1 MRQLSDQV
9 LQKRVFSQK
18 SYDLHTAN
26 FMLGQTKEFL
36 SKEKNT
42 IDIGGA
48 AGIYSTWFCKHSKH
62 VYSFEA
68 VPEVHKQLKKLESQ
82 FDNITT
88 YNLALSNFNG
98 KSVFFVDDKR
108 LSNSS
113 FQNLVGGIPI
123 EVEACTIDSMDID
136 NVGFI
141 KVDTEGTELDV
152 LQGAQETIDKF
163 NPTCMVEIYHKF
175 NKYPPSTSFEFFFS
189 RGYRCFYNIRPNEGL
204 REIQSVE
211 HGVEISAGDGMVAI
225 HDGDFLFTKE
235 DV

>member
-1 MRQLSDQV
+1 MSQLGQHV

-18 SYDLHTAN
+18 SYDLHTSN
-26 FMLGQTKEFL
+26 FMLGQTKTHL

-42 IDIGGA
+42 LDVGGA
-48 AGIYSTWFCKHSKH
+48 AGIYSTWFCHHSKH

-68 VPEVHKQLKKLESQ
+68 VPEVHTQLKKLESQ

-98 KSVFFVDDKR
+98 TSKFFVDDKR

-113 FQNLVGGIPI
+113 FQNLVDGIEI
-123 EVEACTIDSMDID
+123 AVEARTIDSMNLD

-141 KVDTEGTELDV
+141 KIDTEGTELDV
-152 LQGAQETIDKF
+152 LEGAQDTIEKY

-175 NKYPPSTSFEFFFS
+175 NKYPLNTSFEFFFD
-189 RGYRCFYNIRPNEGL
+189 RGYRCFYNIRPNKGL
-204 REIQSVE
+204 HEINNAE
-211 HGVEISAGDGMVAI
+211 HGVEIASGDGMVEL
-225 HDGDFLFTKE
+225 HDGDFLFTKG
-235 DV
+235 V

>member
-1 MRQLSDQV
+1 MKLSRKV
-9 LQKRVFSQK
+9 LKRRVFNKKAYNS
-18 SYDLHTAN
+18 HTKD
-26 FMLGQTKEFL
+26 FMLGQTKGFL

-98 KSVFFVDDKR
+98 TSKFFVDDKR

-113 FQNLVGGIPI
+113 FQNLVGGIEI
-123 EVEACTIDSMDID
+123 EVEARTIDSMDIQ
-136 NVGFI
+136 NIGFI
-141 KVDTEGTELDV
+141 KIDTEGTELDV
-152 LQGAQETIDKF
+152 LQGAQEAIDRYS
-163 NPTCMVEIYHKF
+163 PTCMVEIYHKF
-175 NKYPPSTSFEFFFS
+175 NKYPISTSFEFFFD
-189 RGYRCFYNIRPNEGL
+189 RNYRCFYNIKTKGLKEVASVKEG
-204 REIQSVE
+204 VK
-211 HGVEISAGDGMVAI
+211 VASGKKMIDI
-225 HDGDFLFTKE
+225 HDGDFLFVKK
-235 DV
+235 